1 MTAAA
6 QDGSGRPDPTATLQA
21 LHAKLTDAIGTLASA
36 EGWQQMLRLAAALP
50 SYSAHNVL
58 LISSQRPDATAVAG
72 FHTWQ
77 QLGRS
82 VRKGDKGIAILAPVV
97 RRASEPDAPP
107 APAEAPVAEASTD
120 SAAATARRIA
130 GFRVVHVFDLSQ
142 TTGPDLPEPPEPTLL
157 EGQAPPG
164 LLEGLQAHMHDEGY
178 QLIRHD
184 FDIPH
189 PGLGSPNGV
198 TDFLARTVIVRP
210 DLSEA
215 QTAKTLGHELGHILL
230 HAPGRRP
237 SDLTMPQAEVEAESV
252 AYVVATT
259 HGLDTTG
266 YSIPYVAGWSGGDLE
281 LLARSAERVVSTSH
295 QILRRTPP
303 PGALAATT
311 EAADRT
317 CTKPVPACTVEA
329 PDRTRQVL
337 AVVRETPAGRL
348 R

>member
-1 MTAAA
+1 MTAAN
-6 QDGSGRPDPTATLQA
+6 QDASARPDPTAALQA
-21 LHAKLTDAIGTLASA
+21 LHSKLADAIAALAS
-36 EGWQQMLRLAAALP
+36 EQGWQQMLRLAAALP

-58 LISSQRPDATAVAG
+58 LITTQRPDATAVAG
-72 FHTWQ
+72 FHTWK

-82 VRKGDKGIAILAPVV
+82 VRKGERGIAILAPLV
-97 RRASEPDAPP
+97 RRAAAPEAPP
-107 APAEAPVAEASTD
+107 AAAEAAAGTPTD
-120 SAAATARRIA
+120 SAASTGRRIA
-130 GFRVVHVFDLSQ
+130 GFRVVHVFDISQ
-142 TTGPDLPEPPEPTLL
+142 TTGPDLPQAPEPVLL
-157 EGQAPPG
+157 DGQAPPG
-164 LLEGLQAHMHDEGY
+164 LLDGLHDHVREEGY

-210 DLSEA
+210 DLSAA
-215 QTAKTLGHELGHILL
+215 QTAKTLGHELGHVLL

-237 SDLTMPQAEVEAESV
+237 SDLTRPQAEVEAESV

-281 LLARSAERVVSTSH
+281 LLARSAERVVSTAH

-303 PGALAATT
+303 PGALAVTT
-311 EAADRT
+311 DAADRT
-317 CTKPVPACTVEA
+317 CSKPMPDRAAEA
-329 PDRTRQVL
+329 PKRTRHHQTL
-337 AVVRETPAGRL
+337 AHEAPAGRL